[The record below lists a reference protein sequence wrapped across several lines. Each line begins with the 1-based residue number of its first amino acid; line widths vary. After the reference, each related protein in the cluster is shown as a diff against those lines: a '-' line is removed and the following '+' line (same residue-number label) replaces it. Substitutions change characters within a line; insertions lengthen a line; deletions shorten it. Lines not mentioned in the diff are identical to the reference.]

1 MRWRRARR
9 GEGGGA
15 AFAGYGKVR
24 EAGRRDQRGGEW
36 SGSGEVSSSG
46 LVHMRVKVMVRER
59 MGSGLA
65 RQREGKSEWI

>member
-1 MRWRRARR
+1 MRWRRVRQ

-15 AFAGYGKVR
+15 TFAGCSKVR

-59 MGSGLA
+59 MGGGLA

>member
-15 AFAGYGKVR
+15 AFASYGKVR

-36 SGSGEVSSSG
+36 SGSGEVSTAV
-46 LVHMRVKVMVRER
+46 LF
-59 MGSGLA
+59 
-65 RQREGKSEWI
+65 I

>member
-1 MRWRRARR
+1 MKWRRARR

-15 AFAGYGKVR
+15 AFVGYGKVR

-36 SGSGEVSSSG
+36 SRSGEVSSSG

-59 MGSGLA
+59 MGGGLA

>member
-1 MRWRRARR
+1 MKAAR
-9 GEGGGA
+9 GDEGG
-15 AFAGYGKVR
+15 R
-24 EAGRRDQRGGEW
+24 EERRRGGEW

-59 MGSGLA
+59 MGGGLA